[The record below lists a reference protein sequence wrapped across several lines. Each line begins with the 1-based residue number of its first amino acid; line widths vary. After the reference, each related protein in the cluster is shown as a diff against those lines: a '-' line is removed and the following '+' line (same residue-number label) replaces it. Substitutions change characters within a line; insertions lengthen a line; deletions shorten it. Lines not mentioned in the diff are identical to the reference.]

1 MILKMSKGNMKLP
14 KNTLILSISAGSTC
28 PGSNNCKA
36 WVTLKDDKRVLNRG
50 NESLF
55 TCFAA
60 SEELRYPNVFKSR
73 KYNYDLINSY
83 VIKKD
88 LKGLT
93 DLINRS
99 IQANR
104 KNITKV
110 RIHESG
116 DFYNRLYLEAWKN
129 VAELNKDLIFY
140 CYSKSLL
147 FFPSNRSIPNNF
159 YMTASYGGKYDYL
172 IDRGYFKRFSKVVFS
187 EDEATKLGLSIDKDD
202 SHCYEDKG
210 KNGFALLL
218 HGMQEKNTP
227 SAEALKL
234 IKRKKKLVSA

>member
-1 MILKMSKGNMKLP
+1 MILKMSKGNMKLS
-14 KNTLILSISAGSTC
+14 KDTLIFSISAGITC

-99 IQANR
+99 IQSNR

-187 EDEATKLGLSIDKDD
+187 EDEALKLGLKIDKDD
-202 SHCYEDKG
+202 SLCFGNKP
-210 KNGFALLL
+210 FALLL
-218 HGMQEKNTP
+218 HGMQEKG
-227 SAEALKL
+227 SEAGEALKL
-234 IKRKKKLVSA
+234 IKRNKKLVSV

>member
-1 MILKMSKGNMKLP
+1 MILKMSKGNAKLS
-14 KNTLILSISAGSTC
+14 KDTLILSISAGITC

-50 NESLF
+50 SESMF

-99 IQANR
+99 IQSNR

-187 EDEATKLGLSIDKDD
+187 EDEALKLGLKIDKDD
-202 SHCYEDKG
+202 SLCFGNKP
-210 KNGFALLL
+210 FALLL
-218 HGMQEKNTP
+218 HGMQEKG
-227 SAEALKL
+227 SEAGEALKL
-234 IKRKKKLVSA
+234 IKRNKKLVSV

>member
-14 KNTLILSISAGSTC
+14 KDTLILSISAGITC